1 MADGFP
7 KYSVRVVPADT
18 PLGEGESKIMT
29 VTTPE
34 CVEPAAVAVAVR
46 RAADP
51 TIMSALSAFMSWV
64 KVEML
69 TEPDEKED

>member
-1 MADGFP
+1 MSKDFP
-7 KYSVRVVPADT
+7 KYSVRVVPAGR
-18 PLGEGESKIMT
+18 PLGKGESKIMT

-46 RAADP
+46 RAADKN
-51 TIMSALSAFMSWV
+51 IMSALGDFMSWV
-64 KVEML
+64 KVECL

>member
-1 MADGFP
+1 MREGFP

-18 PLGEGESKIMT
+18 PLGEGEAQIMA

-46 RAADP
+46 RAADKD
-51 TIMSALSAFMSWV
+51 ILSALGDFMSWV
-64 KVEML
+64 RVECL